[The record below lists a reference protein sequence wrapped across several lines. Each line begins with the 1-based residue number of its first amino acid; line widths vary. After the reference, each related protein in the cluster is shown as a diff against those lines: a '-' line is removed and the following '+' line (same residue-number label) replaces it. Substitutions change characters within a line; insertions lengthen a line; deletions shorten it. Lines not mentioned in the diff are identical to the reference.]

1 MTRVR
6 QRPHRAPAWGA
17 LAALGLALLATPA
30 GAVLPE
36 PDHVIYGTV
45 SVDGAPAEA
54 GTVSVVVGSAGV
66 LATYE
71 LAPDPDAPGRYVLR
85 VPMDALDPRR
95 PGAARPGE
103 DAEILYEGRVAGLTT
118 IGDPG
123 TTQSLDLD
131 PAFGLL
137 VDLDDDGLTGAEEAA
152 LGTDPTSADTDGDGL
167 PDAYEAAHGLDPL
180 DPADA
185 DRDADG
191 DGLTNLQ
198 ELGLGTDPNRAEVAA
213 AGISTPRGTPGHTT
227 VEVPGL
233 DGEGA
238 YGYAVPEG
246 PLHGSATVDAR
257 GRVTFIPEPF
267 FVGSDGMAV
276 EGTDSHGTAA
286 SAWVE
291 IEVTSAPLP
300 YGVPTVEDMG
310 TLDGVG
316 RPSGVALG
324 DVDGDGG
331 LDAVVADAGG
341 GRVLVYSGRAGVM
354 ALEAALDVGG
364 TPGPP
369 VLADMDGDGRPDL
382 VLLSG
387 APDGPE
393 GAARAA
399 ALTAGNLVTVRLNGP
414 SGFGEGLVYPLG
426 SAPVAVDAGDLDGD
440 GATDLLVG
448 TRAPDGLTVLLGD
461 GAGGFAATVPAG
473 ACADPAGV
481 RLADLD
487 GDGDL
492 DAAAACRGS
501 GSVAVLLNA
510 GDGTLGPAAAY
521 PAGGAPGALAVG
533 DVDGDGRPDLVTAS
547 AGAREVSV
555 LPGGPDG
562 TFGAPVRFT
571 VPGGPAGLALTDLD
585 GDGDLDA
592 VVCLPEEGLLVTL
605 LGEAGGMF
613 GRVWFEER
621 PGRPTGLAVADLDG
635 DGQGDLVI
643 ADPREGTVSVLRT
656 SLDTDGDGL
665 PDAYERSAGLDPQ
678 DPGDA
683 AGDADADGLSNLA
696 EHRGGTDPASA
707 DTDGDG
713 IDDGAEVAA
722 GLDPGNPADAGEDA
736 DADGLSNAEELAAGT
751 DLRDPDTDGD
761 GLPDGYEAAE
771 GLDPLEPAD
780 GAEDADG
787 DGLTNAEE
795 YGLGTDPMTAETA
808 AGRIE
813 VARGQSGSTR
823 ITVAGSAGPPP
834 VFAVAEA
841 PGSGLAVVSRT
852 GEVTYVPEARFQG
865 SDSLVVGV
873 TGGDGVETRVTIP
886 VDVGPAEDGAEPPGV
901 EALASLLEAGSPAKV
916 VVVDLDRDGKP
927 DLAVGDLSGRVYVY
941 LGDGAGGFGFSRVFD
956 TGTVPAAMARGDLDG
971 DGAGDLVVVGPGTD
985 APPAGRAAGRTPDDF
1000 GRVVVLVN
1008 DGTGELR
1015 SLPSYLA
1022 GDAPSAVALGDVDG
1036 DGNLD
1041 AVVGNLASDEVTVHL
1056 GDGTGALR
1064 LVSSAGTGQG
1074 PAGVALDDLDGDG
1087 DLDLAVCNRGSRDVT
1102 VLAGAGDGT
1111 FETLVTVAL
1120 GSVPSGVTTG
1130 DLDGNGIPDLVVAS
1144 GEGGE
1149 VSVLFGRGNGTFQEP
1164 VRYSVGGRPAE
1175 ARVADL
1181 AGNGLADLVISDG
1194 QGRVVLLLGDGDG
1207 FFETVVM
1214 EQVGGS
1220 PGSLAVGDLDGDGV
1234 QDLVTADADEGSVR
1248 VFRVAAESAAP
1259 PEPEASGGG
1268 GGGGCLIQTLLR

>member
-1 MTRVR
+1 MARVLR
-6 QRPHRAPAWGA
+6 RPHRPPPWRA
-17 LAALGLALLATPA
+17 LAALGLALLATAA

-45 SVDGAPAEA
+45 SVEGAPAQA

-71 LAPDPDAPGRYVLR
+71 LAPDPAAPGRYVLR

-103 DAEILYEGRVAGLTT
+103 AAEILYEGQVAGLAT
-118 IGDPG
+118 IGAPG

-152 LGTDPTSADTDGDGL
+152 LGTDPTTPDTDGDGL

-185 DRDADG
+185 GQDADA

-198 ELGLGTDPNRAEVAA
+198 ELGLGTDPNRPEVAA

-227 VEVPGL
+227 VEVSGL

-238 YGYAVPEG
+238 YGYGVPEG
-246 PLHGSATVDAR
+246 PLHGSATVDAQ

-276 EGTDSHGTAA
+276 EGVDSHGTAA

-300 YGVPTVEDMG
+300 YGVPTVED
-310 TLDGVG
+310 LDSLDDAA
-316 RPSGVALG
+316 RPAGVALG
-324 DVDGDGG
+324 DVDGDGDV
-331 LDAVVADAGG
+331 DAVVADAGG
-341 GRVLVYSGRAGVM
+341 GKVLVYSGRAGVM
-354 ALEAALDVGG
+354 ALGAALDVGG

-369 VLADMDGDGRPDL
+369 ALADMDGDGRPDL

-387 APDGPE
+387 APG
-393 GAARAA
+393 GAARLA
-399 ALTAGNLVTVRLNGP
+399 ALASGNLVTVRLNGP
-414 SGFGEGLVYPLG
+414 SGFGAGVPYPLG
-426 SAPVAVDAGDLDGD
+426 ASPVAVDAGDLDGD
-440 GATDLLVG
+440 GATDLLLG
-448 TRAPDGLTVLLGD
+448 TRAPDGVSVLLGD
-461 GAGGFAATVPAG
+461 GAGGFAATVAAG

-501 GSVAVLLNA
+501 GSVEVLLNA
-510 GDGTLGPAAAY
+510 GDGTLGPAASY

-547 AGAREVSV
+547 AETRQVSV
-555 LPGGPDG
+555 LPGGPAG

-571 VPGGPAGLALTDLD
+571 VPGSPAGLALTDLD

-613 GRVWFEER
+613 GRVWFEEQ
-621 PGRPTGLAVADLDG
+621 PGHPTGLAVADLDH
-635 DGQGDLVI
+635 DGQGDLFI
-643 ADPREGTVSVLRT
+643 TDPQAGTVSVLRT
-656 SLDTDGDGL
+656 SLDSDGDGL

-678 DPGDA
+678 DPDDA
-683 AGDADADGLSNLA
+683 SGDADDDGLSNLA
-696 EHRGGTDPASA
+696 EHQGGTAPTSA
-707 DTDGDG
+707 DTDSDG
-713 IDDGAEVAA
+713 IDDGAEVGA
-722 GLDPGNPADAGEDA
+722 GLDPVNPADAGEDA
-736 DADGLSNAEELAAGT
+736 DDDGLSNAEELASGT

-761 GLPDGYEAAE
+761 GIPDGYEVAE
-771 GLDPLEPAD
+771 GLDPLKPAN

-787 DGLTNAEE
+787 DGLSNAEE
-795 YGLGTDPMTAETA
+795 YGQGTDPMTPETA

-813 VARGQSGSTR
+813 VAQGRSGSTMV
-823 ITVAGSAGPPP
+823 TLAGSTGPSP
-834 VFAVAEA
+834 VFAVSGP
-841 PGSGLAVVSRT
+841 PGSGLAVVSRA
-852 GEVTYVPEARFQG
+852 GEVTYLPEARFQG
-865 SDSLVVGV
+865 SDSLEVRVTDGAGVV
-873 TGGDGVETRVTIP
+873 TRVTVP
-886 VDVGPAEDGAEPPGV
+886 VDVGPGDAGAEPPGV
-901 EALASLLEAGSPAKV
+901 ETLTSLLEAGSPAKV
-916 VVVDLDRDGKP
+916 VMADLDRDGDP

-941 LGDGAGGFGFSRVFD
+941 LGDGAGGFGFSKVFEIH
-956 TGTVPAAMARGDLDG
+956 TVPAAMAQGDLDG
-971 DGAGDLVVVGPGTD
+971 DGAGDLVVVGPSTD
-985 APPAGRAAGRTPDDF
+985 APVAGRTAERTPDDF

-1008 DGTGELR
+1008 EGTGEFR

-1022 GDAPSAVALGDVDG
+1022 GDTPSTVALGDVDG

-1064 LVSSAGTGQG
+1064 LASSAGVGQG
-1074 PAGVALDDLDGDG
+1074 PVGVALEDLDGDG
-1087 DLDLAVCNRGSRDVT
+1087 DLDLAVCNSGSRDVT
-1102 VLAGAGDGT
+1102 VLVGAGDGT
-1111 FETLVTVAL
+1111 FATLVTVDL

-1149 VSVLFGRGNGTFQEP
+1149 VSVLFGKGNGTFQEP
-1164 VRYSVGGRPAE
+1164 VRYSVGGSPAE
-1175 ARVADL
+1175 VQVADL
-1181 AGNGLADLVISDG
+1181 VGNGIADLVISDG
-1194 QGRVVLLLGDGDG
+1194 QGRVVLLVGDGDG

-1214 EQVGGS
+1214 EQVGGA
-1220 PGSLAVGDLDGDGV
+1220 PGSLAVGDLDRDRV
-1234 QDLVTADADEGSVR
+1234 QDLVTTDAEEGSVR

-1268 GGGGCLIQTLLR
+1268 GGGCLIQTLHL